1 MPNPTHKDL
10 IREEFTRQA
19 TEYAAAPV
27 IRDEAHIERLVRAVD
42 PAPDARVLEVA
53 TGPGYI
59 AMAFAG
65 VAREV
70 VGVDLTEAPLKIAE
84 QKRGERGLNNVSFRT
99 ADAENLPFPDG
110 EFDIVVCRFAVH
122 HFENPRRVLGEMARV
137 CRVGG
142 TIGIEDMVASEHPER
157 AEYHNRFER
166 LRDTSHTRA
175 LPMSE
180 LLAAIRGEPEPATPN
195 VSEAT
200 LLRRMKVQRLRDTLT
215 AGSPMPEAA
224 ISAGVRR
231 AARLDVRRRRRTAD
245 AERALPP
252 RLLGVRRHRSLASVA
267 SSATP
272 P

>member
-1 MPNPTHKDL
+1 MASPTHKDL

-59 AMAFAG
+59 AMAFAK

-84 QKRGERGLNNVSFRT
+84 QKRAERGLNNVSFRT
-99 ADAENLPFPDG
+99 ADAENLPFGDG
-110 EFDIVVCRFAVH
+110 EFDVVVCRFAVH

-142 TIGIEDMVASEHPER
+142 TIGIEDMVASEHPKR
-157 AEYHNRFER
+157 ADYHNRFER

-180 LLAAIRGEPEPATPN
+180 LLATVADCGFEIERFESTGLKNPVERWLATSHTPADRAAEARAMIERDIAEDLSGTNPRRIDGELFFTH
-195 VSEAT
+195 
-200 LLRRMKVQRLRDTLT
+200 R
-215 AGSPMPEAA
+215 AA
-224 ISAGVRR
+224 IVVGRKLA
-231 AARLDVRRRRRTAD
+231 
-245 AERALPP
+245 P
-252 RLLGVRRHRSLASVA
+252 RE
-267 SSATP
+267 
-272 P
+272 